1 VITEPDKLPE
11 NSQLIHAGTAFN
23 EDRGIITN
31 GGRVLGAVGCGKTLS
46 DAKDSA
52 YALCEM
58 VEYKSKY
65 YRKDIGHNEFSR
77 K

>member
-1 VITEPDKLPE
+1 M
-11 NSQLIHAGTAFN
+11 
-23 EDRGIITN
+23 
-31 GGRVLGAVGCGKTLS
+31 LGAVGCGNTLS

-52 YALCEM
+52 YALCEL